1 MAKYR
6 KETISQSKRDALSR
20 MYYAMYAKPEDVPLS
35 NTHTLTNGVPDLMP
49 AKKSPTNGIVAVEP
63 RSGVASVVKYVDAK
77 GVEQTL
83 DLSKVKNLGDTAY
96 AESQGLFP
104 NAKECFIPGKDDI
117 LATNGDI
124 SRLPQFDSLGRESVL
139 AVPHVVTEVTH
150 MTKGD
155 YGPYFMVHGYSPE
168 LGEIKYLSKGEIIN
182 EALASMSGIDLAT
195 GNRVS
200 MGELPVWCAIEF
212 VRGGKNGGY
221 FVISPAQLE
230 LPTP

>member
-1 MAKYR
+1 MSKYR
-6 KETISQSKRDALSR
+6 KEFISQSKRDALSR
-20 MYYAMYAKPEDVPLS
+20 MYSALYSNSGNVPPDFAIS
-35 NTHTLTNGVPDLMP
+35 PNGVPGQMAT
-49 AKKSPTNGIVAVEP
+49 AKKSNGAVVAVEP
-63 RSGVASVVKYVDAK
+63 RSGVASIVKYVDAK

-104 NAKECFIPGKDDI
+104 NARETFIPGRDN
-117 LATNGDI
+117 LAMK
-124 SRLPQFDSLGRESVL
+124 FDEYGRESIL

-150 MTKGD
+150 MTKGEF
-155 YGPYFMVHGYSPE
+155 GPYFMVHGFSPE
-168 LGEIKYLSKGEIIN
+168 LGELKYLSKGQIIN

-195 GNRVS
+195 GKRVS